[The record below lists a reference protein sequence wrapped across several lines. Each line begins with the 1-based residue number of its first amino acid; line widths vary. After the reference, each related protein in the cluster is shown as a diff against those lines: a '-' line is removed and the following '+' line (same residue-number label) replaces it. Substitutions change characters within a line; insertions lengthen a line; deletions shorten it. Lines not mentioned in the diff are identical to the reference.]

1 MDKATSSP
9 ALSAESPKAIRV
21 LMVVRLFIPW
31 VGGMEQQAHKLALA
45 LKARDIDVKIV
56 TGWWFRQTRR
66 KESID
71 GIPVFR
77 NFTSWECFGIK
88 GLRKIGGYLY
98 IVSLMVHLWRRR
110 CEYDLIHVHGLSYHT
125 FTAVLMGRWLG
136 RPVVVKLANSGPAS
150 DIAKMRSG
158 QHLALSRY
166 LLPTALRADRFVAL
180 NGLIVREL
188 VEAGVPAAQ
197 IEEIPNGVPTAGIAP
212 KSNYSLHRPARL
224 LFVGRLH
231 PQKGLDV
238 LLKALRRLQDEGT
251 EVGLTLVGD
260 GPQKSQLEDLARAL
274 GIRPHVKFAGE
285 SGHVPD
291 YLRDADVFVLPSRAE
306 GVSNSLLEAMAQGLP
321 VVVSGIPGNA
331 EVVDDEKTGIVF
343 HPDDVSS
350 LAARLQSLLQDQ
362 TLRQKIGDAARR
374 GIDARYTI
382 GRIAE
387 RYIGVYQ
394 GLLSQGAHPQA
405 DRSRLRRGLAYP
417 N

>member
-1 MDKATSSP
+1 MDKPASSHAVRATS
-9 ALSAESPKAIRV
+9 PKTVRV
-21 LMVVRLFIPW
+21 LMVVRLFFPW
-31 VGGMEQQAHKLALA
+31 VGGMERQAHKLALA
-45 LKARDIDVKIV
+45 LKARDIDVKIA
-56 TGWWFRQTRR
+56 TGWWFWQTRR

-77 NFTSWECFGIK
+77 NFTLWECFRIK
-88 GLRKIGGYLY
+88 GLRKFAGYLY
-98 IVSLMVHLWRRR
+98 IACLMFHLWRRR
-110 CEYDLIHVHGLSYHT
+110 AEYDLIHVHGLSYHT
-125 FTAVLMGRWLG
+125 FAAVLMGRLLG

-180 NGLIVREL
+180 NRLIVREL

-197 IEEIPNGVPTAGIAP
+197 IEEIPNGVPTAGVAP
-212 KSNYSLHRPARL
+212 KASYSLHHPARL

-260 GPQKSQLEDLARAL
+260 GPQKTQLENLARAL
-274 GIRPHVKFAGE
+274 GIRTQVKFAGE
-285 SGHVPD
+285 SSHVPD
-291 YLRDADVFVLPSRAE
+291 YLREADVFVLPSRAE

-321 VVVSGIPGNA
+321 VVVSDIPGNA

-343 HPDDVSS
+343 RPDDVSS
-350 LAARLQSLLQDQ
+350 LAAGLQLLLKDQ
-362 TLRQKIGDAARR
+362 TLRQEIGDAARR
-374 GIDARYTI
+374 EIDGRYAI

-405 DRSRLRRGLAYP
+405 DRGQLRRGLAYP